1 MENTERDVLWDLD
14 SEWREINFLFHCLH
28 KKEFFKPLL
37 INSALTFTPNE
48 KQIALNE
55 FTSKV
60 STTLNS
66 KDAAEFEINFPN
78 KSNNREIKK
87 GLLKY
92 FKKHTID
99 AESLEWITPEDSYLI
114 EYLWGYLNTATEEH
128 NERFPTLTPFY
139 KLARG
144 TPQRKNT
151 TFHEENRYKRS
162 IAKKTSLNIATA
174 KPKDKYKEIIYGFD
188 IITRNAT
195 IKKQLMEELKY
206 KWYQLKNNNE
216 IKKWIEKNEELTDWA
231 MEYVKKRFL
240 ENRIP
245 YWLPSFNEENERKRR
260 EKIKL
265 ILSTIYNLMEPEENK
280 LLMITLLSK
289 AGTQQKFR
297 MKSKK
302 NKKTNVNIII
312 SDLDKDKFDKIKS
325 KRNLNSEE
333 TLSEIINFYVQQ
345 THQERPFDIFSDIKK
360 HQ

>member
-1 MENTERDVLWDLD
+1 MDNTERDVLWDLD
-14 SEWREINFLFHCLH
+14 GEWREINFLFHCLH

-37 INSALTFTPNE
+37 KNSAPPFTPHE

-55 FTSKV
+55 FILKV
-60 STTLNS
+60 SQTLNS
-66 KDAAEFEINFPN
+66 KDAAEFEINIPN
-78 KSNNREIKK
+78 KSDIREIKNN
-87 GLLKY
+87 LLKY

-151 TFHEENRYKRS
+151 IFHEENRYKRS
-162 IAKKTSLNIATA
+162 LAKKTSLNIATA
-174 KPKDKYKEIIYGFD
+174 KPKDKHKEIIYGFD
-188 IITRNAT
+188 IITCNVS
-195 IKKQLMEELKY
+195 IKKQLMEALKC
-206 KWYQLKNNNE
+206 KWYQLRNNNE
-216 IKKWIEKNEELTDWA
+216 LKEWIEKNDELTDWA
-231 MEYVKKRFL
+231 MDYVKKRFL
-240 ENRIP
+240 ENRVP
-245 YWLPSFNEENERKRR
+245 YWLPSFNEENDRKRR

-265 ILSTIYNLMEPEENK
+265 ILSTIYNLIEPEENK

-297 MKSKK
+297 IKSKK

-312 SDLDKDKFDKIKS
+312 SDLDKEKFDEIKS
-325 KRNLNSEE
+325 KKNLNSEE
-333 TLSEIINFYVQQ
+333 MLSELINYYVKS
-345 THQERPFDIFSDIKK
+345 THQERPFDIF
-360 HQ
+360 